1 MMLFAPAHARAQD
14 AEEHVIRI
22 GVLAYRG
29 WDDASDNWQPL
40 AGYLSARLDGETVR
54 LVPVTLSSAALLIE
68 TGALDF
74 LVTNPG
80 HYLTLARSYPMS
92 VLATRARRLSDG
104 SRATSFGSTLV
115 ARKGSGLDSFGAL
128 RGARVAAVSP
138 RGFGGFQTVWFEARE
153 QGIDLL
159 SAPSETIFL
168 GFPMDRIV
176 EAVLAG
182 DADIGIVRSGLL
194 ERMAADGKID
204 RAALEVLDPG
214 ASYTHAD
221 AVSTRLY
228 PEWPF
233 LALARTDPAL
243 INAVAL
249 ALLQSGDGET
259 GLEDIWRAPVSY
271 LAAERLLAAY
281 GAETA
286 PAAERAPPSVEI
298 PPLVWITMAVSLAGI
313 VALLLWL
320 RSVGGLTPVAPAGPS
335 AAEVD
340 LTRRERQILQLVSRG
355 LSSKEIAA
363 ELGVSPKTVEF
374 HRSNL
379 LRKFDVRSAA
389 QLVSVAGEQARPA
402 GDSGQ
407 T

>member
-1 MMLFAPAHARAQD
+1 MSLAPLRGQAQE
-14 AEEHVIRI
+14 AEEPGIRI

-29 WDDASDNWQPL
+29 WDDASDDWQPL
-40 AGYLSARLDGETVR
+40 ARYLSARLKGLPVR
-54 LVPVTLSSAALLIE
+54 MVPVTLSSAALLIE

-80 HYLTLARSYPMS
+80 HYLTLAKTYPMS

-104 SRATSFGSTLV
+104 SRSTSFGSTLV
-115 ARKGSGLDSFGAL
+115 ARRGTGLESFAAL
-128 RGARVAAVSP
+128 KGARVAAVSP

-159 SAPSETIFL
+159 TAPSETIFL
-168 GFPMDRIV
+168 GFPMDRIAV
-176 EAVLAG
+176 AVLAG
-182 DADIGIVRSGLL
+182 EADIGILRSGLL
-194 ERMAADGKID
+194 ERLAADGAVD
-204 RAALEVLDPG
+204 AAAFEVLDPG

-243 INAVAL
+243 VNAVAL
-249 ALLQSGDGET
+249 ALLQSGGS
-259 GLEDIWRAPVSY
+259 GLRDVWRAPVSY

-281 GAETA
+281 GAETG
-286 PAAERAPPSVEI
+286 PASGPVPAVRI
-298 PPLVWITMAVSLAGI
+298 PLLVWVTMAASLAGI
-313 VALLLWL
+313 AALMIWL
-320 RSVGGLTPVAPAGPS
+320 RRAGTAGAARPAT
-335 AAEVD
+335 AAATAEVD
-340 LTRRERQILQLVSRG
+340 LTRRERQILQMVSCG

-363 ELGVSPKTVEF
+363 RLGVSPKTVEF

-389 QLVSVAGEQARPA
+389 QLISVAGEQARPE
-402 GDSGQ
+402 GDSGR

>member
-1 MMLFAPAHARAQD
+1 M
-14 AEEHVIRI
+14 
-22 GVLAYRG
+22 LAYRG
-29 WDDASDNWQPL
+29 WDEGRDDWQPL
-40 AGYLSARLDGETVR
+40 ARYLSARLEGRPVR
-54 LVPVTLSSAALLIE
+54 MVPVTLSSAALLIE

-80 HYLTLARSYPMS
+80 HYLTLAKTYPMS

-104 SRATSFGSTLV
+104 SRSTSFGSTLV
-115 ARKGSGLDSFGAL
+115 ARRGTGLDSFAAL
-128 RGARVAAVSP
+128 KGARVAAVSP

-159 SAPSETIFL
+159 TAPSETIFL
-168 GFPMDRIV
+168 GFPMDRIAN
-176 EAVLAG
+176 AVLAG
-182 DADIGIVRSGLL
+182 EADIGILRSGLL
-194 ERMAADGKID
+194 ERLAADGIID
-204 RAALEVLDPG
+204 LAALEVLDPG

-243 INAVAL
+243 VNAVAL
-249 ALLQSGDGET
+249 ALLQSRAS
-259 GLEDIWRAPVSY
+259 GLRDVWRAPVSY

-286 PAAERAPPSVEI
+286 AGSAPAARI
-298 PPLVWITMAVSLAGI
+298 PLLVWITMAASLAGI
-313 VALLLWL
+313 AALMLWL
-320 RSVGGLTPVAPAGPS
+320 RRAGVAQAAPPAPAQ

-340 LTRRERQILQLVSRG
+340 LTRRERQILHLVSRG

-363 ELGVSPKTVEF
+363 RLGVSPKTVEF

-389 QLVSVAGEQARPA
+389 QLISVAGEQARPE
-402 GDSGQ
+402 GETGQ